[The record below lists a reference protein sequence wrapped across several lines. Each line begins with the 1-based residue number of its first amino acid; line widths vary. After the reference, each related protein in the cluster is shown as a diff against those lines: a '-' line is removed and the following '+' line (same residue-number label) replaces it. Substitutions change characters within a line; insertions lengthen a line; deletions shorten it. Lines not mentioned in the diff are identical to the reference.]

1 MAKSGKINEDDAPST
16 DKTLWKYG
24 MVPASKENVAAV
36 CVVKNPYKHSK
47 DTWYTLI
54 RKHAI

>member
-1 MAKSGKINEDDAPST
+1 MAKSGKITEDDAPST
-16 DKTLWKYG
+16 DKTLWKHG

-36 CVVKNPYKHSK
+36 GVVTYNHSK

-54 RKHAI
+54 RKRAI